1 MAVSFDPISF
11 AIMAGAN
18 ALGSIQSGLLQ
29 KSAFKMQADSFNTQ
43 ANLSQYA
50 FATNNR
56 YLNLELGNQISNIY
70 DTGRQI
76 KGTQIA
82 AHAASGFS
90 DTSPGDKRFF
100 ADTDRKTEKDAYI
113 ENMNA
118 YLKSFEMNKQ
128 ANLQTIYYRAQAKIA
143 RQQAKYAGG
152 WGMFSNI
159 ITNLLGAAA
168 GSMSPKEGG
177 VTSANIGTTASL
189 SFSNPKLNISGTSNI
204 LPNYSPIVPDFKL

>member
-18 ALGSIQSGLLQ
+18 TLSSIQSGLLQ
-29 KSAFKMQADSFNTQ
+29 KSAYKMQADSFDTQ

-56 YLNLELGNQISNIY
+56 YLNLELGNQVSNIY

-76 KGTQIA
+76 QGTQVA

-90 DTSPGDKRFF
+90 DTSTGDKRLF
-100 ADTDRKTEKDAYI
+100 ADTARKTETEAYTA
-113 ENMNA
+113 NMNA
-118 YLKSFEMNKQ
+118 YLKSFEMNRQ

-143 RQQAKYAGG
+143 RQQARYAGG
-152 WGMFSNI
+152 WGMFSNVLSG
-159 ITNLLGAAA
+159 LLGAAA

-177 VTSANIGTTASL
+177 VTSANIGTTGQV
-189 SFSNPKLNISGTSNI
+189 SGMSYIDGYERPWRTW
-204 LPNYSPIVPDFKL
+204 